1 MPIECSAYKFEFGEF
16 SDRVVVAGFDG
27 RAITSDA
34 GALLLGATD
43 PTIQLDTRIYPCGL
57 SGWLDLNLDT
67 ALLAV

>member
-1 MPIECSAYKFEFGEF
+1 MPTECSAYTFKFEEL

-43 PTIQLDTRIYPCGL
+43 PTIQLTERFRACFTDRWSARGRKHRYR
-57 SGWLDLNLDT
+57 
-67 ALLAV
+67 